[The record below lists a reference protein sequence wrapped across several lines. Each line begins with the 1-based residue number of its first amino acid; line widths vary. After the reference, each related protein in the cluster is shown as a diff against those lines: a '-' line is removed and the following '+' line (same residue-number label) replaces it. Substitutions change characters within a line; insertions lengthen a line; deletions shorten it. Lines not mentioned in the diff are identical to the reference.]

1 MTSEPKPSPSAKKY
15 LWILVIVLG
24 AVALGLDLASLL
36 HKQKPWSQVLNGV
49 LLPGGL
55 IFMAWSNLLPERTGL
70 RRVLLGLA
78 YACILVG
85 LGLSIYLYSQV

>member
-1 MTSEPKPSPSAKKY
+1 MTSEPKPSPSAKKG
-15 LWILVIVLG
+15 LWVLIIVLG

-36 HKQKPWSQVLNGV
+36 HKQKPWPELLNGV

-55 IFMAWSNLLPERTGL
+55 IFMAWSNLLPERTGP

-85 LGLSIYLYSQV
+85 LGLSIYLFSQV